1 MGNHP
6 NKSMY
11 VTVNT
16 KHAYAKCSNE
26 GTLISKWAYETEDQA
41 LMRRY
46 LRETRR
52 VTPYT
57 REVNV
62 TKKDNTHG

>member
-16 KHAYAKCSNE
+16 KHAYDKCINE

>member
-16 KHAYAKCSNE
+16 KHAYAKCINE

-57 REVNV
+57 REVTV
-62 TKKDNTHG
+62 TKKENTHA